1 MLKAY
6 MRIIMNNEVLNEFID
21 LVPSGIIIFN
31 NDLTIMNHN
40 IYSRNLIE
48 NSGNKLS
55 GMHIKDLNFYKDK
68 SGSHRMD
75 YKKCLKDNSDFNG
88 IIYLKKDDD
97 FIPVFM
103 SLTIVNVKDVFAVMS
118 VSDMSKTTDCDRFIN
133 EIKNENITSFHNI
146 VGNDKKMAELFKLIE
161 LAADSDSNV
170 LIYGESGTGKE
181 LIAKAI
187 HNMSARSSNPFIT
200 VNCSALSETLLE
212 SELFGH
218 IKGSF
223 TGAYKDKIG
232 KFEAAHQGTIFLD
245 EIGDISP
252 LMQLKLLRV
261 IQEKTIVKVGDNNEI
276 KVDMRIITATNK
288 NLRELVSNGTF
299 REDLFY
305 RLKVFAINTVPLR
318 EHKNDIPLLVNHFIS
333 RFNIKTGK
341 NIAGLT
347 ENATRLIMDYCWPG
361 NVRELENTI
370 EHAFVVCS
378 EKYIDIFDLPQELR
392 IIGFK
397 EGICREK
404 DGLGKGGIETAYIE
418 KNKSVIKPRDIT
430 SKEKLLEIL
439 KENNNNKSETARQL
453 GISRIAL
460 WKKLKKYGIEE

>member
-1 MLKAY
+1 MSNDVFKEY
-6 MRIIMNNEVLNEFID
+6 ID
-21 LVPSGIIIFN
+21 LIPSGIIFFN
-31 NDLTIMNHN
+31 EELIITDHN
-40 IYSRNLIE
+40 IYSENLIE
-48 NSGNKLS
+48 VSGSKLS
-55 GMHIKDLNFYKDK
+55 GMHIKDLSFYKDK
-68 SGSHRMD
+68 SGSYRMD
-75 YKKCLKDNSDFNG
+75 YKKCMKDNSDFNG
-88 IIYLKKDDD
+88 IVYLKNNDNL
-97 FIPVFM
+97 IPVFI
-103 SLTIVNVKDVFAVMS
+103 SLSIVKTREVFAVMS
-118 VSDMSKTTDCDRFIN
+118 VSNMSKTTDCERFIN
-133 EIKNENITSFHNI
+133 DIKKDDISSFQNI
-146 VGNDKKMAELFKLIE
+146 VGNDKKMAEIFKLIE

-187 HNMSARSSNPFIT
+187 HNLSPRNTNPFIT

-232 KFEAAHQGTIFLD
+232 KFEASHQGTIFLD

-288 NLRELVSNGTF
+288 NLRELVSSGTF

-318 EHKNDIPLLVNHFIS
+318 EHKNDIPLLVDHFIS
-333 RFNIKTGK
+333 QFNKKTGK
-341 NIAGLT
+341 SISGLT

-392 IIGFK
+392 LVGFK
-397 EGICREK
+397 EGICKEK
-404 DGLGKGGIETAYIE
+404 ENTIKGYFDASYYE
-418 KNKSVIKPRDIT
+418 KNKAVLKPRDIT

-439 KENNNNKSETARQL
+439 KDNNFNKSETARQL

-460 WKKLKKYGIEE
+460 WKKLKKYGIDI